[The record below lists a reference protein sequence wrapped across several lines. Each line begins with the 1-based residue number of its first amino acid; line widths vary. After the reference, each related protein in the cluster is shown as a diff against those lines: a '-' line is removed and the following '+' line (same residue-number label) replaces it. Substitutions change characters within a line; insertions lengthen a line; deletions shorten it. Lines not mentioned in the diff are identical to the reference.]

1 MRFPKRDPLQA
12 LPGLQ
17 LRPKAP
23 QYFRASPDRPT
34 DLSQLAAQLP
44 PSPEAPQHP
53 MAVFRQLLPLPLV
66 TPVKLRPL
74 PLAPFL
80 QFPERL
86 ATPPLKLFPVRAL
99 LCPLPGHPLP
109 LRAAPPVPARR
120 DRFPLLPLRVHLLPP
135 VPPCRARDPIL
146 NPFPLP
152 PPRIVPLP
160 LRAPD
165 LPLLP
170 LVSFR
175 PLREF

>member
-1 MRFPKRDPLQA
+1 
-12 LPGLQ
+12 
-17 LRPKAP
+17 
-23 QYFRASPDRPT
+23 
-34 DLSQLAAQLP
+34 
-44 PSPEAPQHP
+44 
-53 MAVFRQLLPLPLV
+53 MAVRSVKCEDVCLRSLKTV
-66 TPVKLRPL
+66 TQSFSSRKIQHLGGIQSRSAAGAIV
-74 PLAPFL
+74 
-80 QFPERL
+80 
-86 ATPPLKLFPVRAL
+86 
-99 LCPLPGHPLP
+99 P

-120 DRFPLLPLRVHLLPP
+120 DRFPLLPLRTHLLPP